1 MEKKTKA
8 YIVILYLIEIVI
20 GIFYVSR
27 FTIPVHSHVDE
38 ELYLAMAKSFH
49 YGHGFMQYGNILN
62 YKAVLYSCVI
72 SVAYYF
78 YDPEYILFYVRII
91 NVVIMGSAIFP
102 AYKLADKVITDR
114 NKAIMATLLISIVPE
129 MAMTGY
135 IMQEILYYPLLLW
148 AFYLMYMDIRTE
160 GVSLN
165 TVLTPVLY
173 MLVFFTKT
181 VGFIFP
187 LLYAG
192 YLLIKSLLSKKDYL
206 KILIN
211 TMICAVMYLAE
222 SGLINLI
229 NGGSGS
235 NHYSSQ
241 VANLFPI
248 TLVTVRCLVVGV
260 LFYAACTFISMG
272 VFAIAV
278 PVKKIREY
286 KAGDKEFCLLLMCF
300 LIASIVEIIVL
311 VVYTEH
317 RDFLYPAKY
326 LYRYVFPILAPLF
339 ILMIE
344 GLDLPVNKFSSK
356 IGLVII
362 GRIILLSS
370 IVLLIYYL
378 VARTDIASG
387 IVDGLLFTTL
397 TNAVNHVWRYSGIV
411 FAAILL
417 LIAITI
423 LYLCRTTNAED
434 YRFSFKTVVSLYAIY
449 FIVFDIINFVQLPY
463 YNNVICNGDLN
474 EKQFI
479 EIARWLN
486 SNEHD
491 NVIYVCSGYEPEN
504 SLWGY
509 IRDDYSIYTYEEYI
523 SECDN
528 KEVEDG
534 SVIIIDKNS
543 AKEYAL
549 EFGEELYSTNDYWI
563 MLYRKN
569 GL

>member
-1 MEKKTKA
+1 MEKKTQA
-8 YIVILYLIEIVI
+8 YIIIMYLAEVII
-20 GIFYVSR
+20 GIIYVSR
-27 FTIPVHSHVDE
+27 FTIPVHAHVDE

-49 YGHGFMQYGNILN
+49 YGHGFMQYGDILN

-72 SVAYYF
+72 SIAYFF
-78 YDPEYILFYVRII
+78 YDPEYILLYIRVI

-160 GVSLN
+160 GVSLY

-173 MLVFFTKT
+173 MLAFFTKT

-248 TLVTVRCLVVGV
+248 TIVTVRCLVVGV

-278 PVKKIREY
+278 PVRKIREY
-286 KAGDKEFCLLLMCF
+286 KESDKEFCLLMISF
-300 LIASIVEIIVL
+300 LIASIVEIILL
-311 VVYTEH
+311 VVYTEQ
-317 RDFLYPAKY
+317 RDFVYPAKY
-326 LYRYVFPILAPLF
+326 LYRYVFPIFTPLF
-339 ILMIE
+339 ILMIA
-344 GLDLPVNKFSSK
+344 GLELPINKISSK

-362 GRIILLSS
+362 GRIILFSS
-370 IVLLIYYL
+370 IVLLIYYF
-378 VARTDIASG
+378 VAGTDIASG

-397 TNAVNHVWRYSGIV
+397 TNAVNHVWRYSGIA
-411 FAAILL
+411 FAAALL
-417 LIAITI
+417 LLSVAM
-423 LYLCRTTNAED
+423 LYLCSKTNVED
-434 YRFSFKTVVSLYAIY
+434 YRFGFKTIVSIYLLY
-449 FIVFDIINFVQLPY
+449 FIVFDVLNFVQLPY
-463 YNNVICNGDLN
+463 YNNVICNGNLN

-479 EIARWLN
+479 DIARWLN

-491 NVIYVCSGYEPEN
+491 KVIYVCSGHEPEN

-509 IRDDYSIYTYEEYI
+509 VRDDYSIYTYEEYI
-523 SECDN
+523 SECN
-528 KEVEDG
+528 NDG
-534 SVIIIDKNS
+534 FNDESVIIVDKNS
-543 AKEYAL
+543 AKEYTL
-549 EFGEELYSTNDYWI
+549 ELGKELYSTNDYWI
-563 MLYRKN
+563 MSYRKN